1 MSMRLPRTRPLVLL
15 ADDSATQARQA
26 GQALGAAGFRVRLA
40 SNGREALEQARRW
53 QPDLILSD
61 ILMPGVDGFALCRE
75 VRRDPVLAKTPVIL
89 YTITFIDPKDEMFA
103 LGLGATRF
111 IVKPADPADL
121 VEVIKATLVTGHAA
135 QVPVALASDE
145 AFLKGYSER
154 LAAKLEQKVAELSEA
169 YRRLQQQSE
178 EALRQAETRY
188 DTLVAQLPAITYT
201 MTLDIPAVPLFV
213 SPQVEGLLG
222 FTPSEWLAD
231 PALWMKQLHPDDR
244 ERVCAE
250 VAALASG
257 GEHLSTEYGLVAR
270 DGHVL
275 WCRNEVGVVWH
286 QSGERAYLQGVLLD
300 ATGRKEAEE
309 ERTRLIGR
317 IEHERATLEA
327 VIDSMTEG
335 LVLLDAAG
343 QVTYCNAQAC
353 RLFDFEP
360 EMVVGKSAD
369 EVFRLITALA
379 ADPEEALAAWKH
391 AWSNLK
397 ERPTFEVLF
406 GGPFRREVIF
416 QVFPVESSND
426 SHLGV
431 GILLRD
437 VTAERALTRTK
448 DELVSVV
455 SHELRTPLASIVGFS
470 ELLLTR
476 EFPEPERRE
485 FVTIISHE
493 SQRLTALINDFLD
506 LQRMESGRLSVQLKR
521 IDIGPLL
528 EQGARTA
535 GPDPRCPIAMTVPAD
550 LPLVLADPE
559 RIQQVLANLIS
570 NARKYSP
577 AGGEIRLVAW
587 QFGSQVQVDVIDR
600 GLGIPAEALPH
611 LFEKFYRVDNSDRR
625 AIKGTGLGL
634 AICRQIVDTH
644 GGRIWVESE
653 GLGQGSRFSF
663 TLRAAKASTAGAD
676 VLVVEDDASYAHLL
690 ETELA
695 ALGLTTAW
703 AESAEVALQ
712 WLEAE
717 RPRALV
723 LDLLLPNI
731 QGEEFLRRLRETVDG
746 NIPVV
751 VVTVKDLD
759 ADQNEELAGLSV
771 FAILRKGPST
781 AAAAAATVARSV
793 AQRDTAVQ
801 GQ

>member
-15 ADDSATQARQA
+15 AEDSATQARQA
-26 GQALGAAGFRVRLA
+26 GQALGVAGFRVRLA
-40 SNGREALEQARRW
+40 TNGCEALEQARRW

-61 ILMPGVDGFALCRE
+61 ILMPGGDGFALCRE

-111 IVKPADPADL
+111 IVKPADPTEL
-121 VEVIKATLVTGHAA
+121 VEVIKATLATGHAPSTPEA
-135 QVPVALASDE
+135 PDSEE

-169 YRRLQQQSE
+169 YQQLQQQS
-178 EALRQAETRY
+178 
-188 DTLVAQLPAITYT
+188 
-201 MTLDIPAVPLFV
+201 
-213 SPQVEGLLG
+213 
-222 FTPSEWLAD
+222 
-231 PALWMKQLHPDDR
+231 DD
-244 ERVCAE
+244 
-250 VAALASG
+250 
-257 GEHLSTEYGLVAR
+257 AR
-270 DGHVL
+270 T
-275 WCRNEVGVVWH
+275 
-286 QSGERAYLQGVLLD
+286 S
-300 ATGRKEAEE
+300 
-309 ERTRLIGR
+309 LIAR
-317 IEHERATLEA
+317 IEHQRATLEA

-360 EMVVGKSAD
+360 AVVVGKSAD
-369 EVFRLITALA
+369 DVFMIFTALA
-379 ADPEEALAAWKH
+379 ADPEETLTAWKH
-391 AWSNLK
+391 AWSNIK
-397 ERPTFEVLF
+397 QRPTFEVLF
-406 GGPFRREVIF
+406 GGPLRREVIF
-416 QVFPVESSND
+416 QAFPVESSSD

-455 SHELRTPLASIVGFS
+455 SHELRTPLASMVGFS

-506 LQRMESGRLSVQLKR
+506 LQRMESGRLSIQLKR

-528 EQGARTA
+528 EQGAKAA
-535 GPDPRCPIAMTVPAD
+535 GPDPSCPIAMTVPED

-587 QFGSQVQVDVIDR
+587 QSGSQVQVDVIDR

-634 AICRQIVDTH
+634 AICRQIVDAH
-644 GGRIWVESE
+644 GGRIWVESA

-663 TLRAAKASTAGAD
+663 TLRAAKPSTAGAD
-676 VLVVEDDASYAHLL
+676 VLVVEDDASYARLL

-703 AESAEVALQ
+703 ADSAEVALQ
-712 WLEAE
+712 WLEAAK
-717 RPRALV
+717 PRALV

-751 VVTVKDLD
+751 VVTMKDLD

-771 FAILRKGPST
+771 FAILRKGLST
-781 AAAAAATVARSV
+781 AAAAATVARSV